1 MFITILKR
9 LTDKQKADFDAFIEE
24 DLTNWE
30 RYNIKLLEKAS
41 YSRIQ
46 IKGLFPNS

>member
-1 MFITILKR
+1 MSVTVSKR

-24 DLTNWE
+24 DPTNWE
-30 RYNIKLLEKAS
+30 RHNVELLEKAS